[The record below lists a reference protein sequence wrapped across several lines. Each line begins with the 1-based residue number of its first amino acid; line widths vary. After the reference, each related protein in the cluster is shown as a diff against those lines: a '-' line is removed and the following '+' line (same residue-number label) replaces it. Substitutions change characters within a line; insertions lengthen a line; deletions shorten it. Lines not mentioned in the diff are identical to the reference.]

1 MADPARAA
9 LRRSRAALTVPS
21 PVGRVLVI
29 EDEPEV
35 LDTLREMLIDLGWDV
50 STALDA
56 EQGRAAVL
64 SARPDVV
71 ILDLVLP
78 GRSGFDLLPDLQ
90 RDHPDLPVIAITA
103 TIQPEIERL
112 VRAKGAFGYLA
123 KPIDLAALDALL
135 TEALQRARVPR
146 RTILHIEDNA
156 ANVRLMEVLFEQRPG
171 VRLLTA
177 RNARTG
183 LSVALESRPDLILL
197 DLHLPDME
205 GADLLRA
212 LRAAPEL
219 AATPVIIVSAEAEP
233 GLPERMRAA
242 GAQGYLEK
250 PLDFP
255 RFFELVDRMLA
266 PGPR

>member
-1 MADPARAA
+1 MAP
-9 LRRSRAALTVPS
+9 
-21 PVGRVLVI
+21 PVGRVIVI

-35 LDTLREMLIDLGWDV
+35 LATLREMLVDLGWEV

-56 EQGRAAVL
+56 EQGREAMRRAH
-64 SARPDVV
+64 PDVV

-90 RDHPDLPVIAITA
+90 RDHPNLPVIAITA
-103 TIQPEIERL
+103 NIQPEIEQL
-112 VRAKGAFGYLA
+112 VPAGRVRVPGQ
-123 KPIDLAALDALL
+123 AARSLGVGRVAHGRP
-135 TEALQRARVPR
+135 ERARAPR
-146 RTILHIEDNA
+146 RTILYIEDNA
-156 ANVRLMEVLFEQRPG
+156 ANTRLVEVLLEQRPG

-183 LSVALESRPDLILL
+183 LTVARESRPSLILL

-212 LRAAPEL
+212 LRADPEL
-219 AATPVIIVSAEAEP
+219 AATPVIVVSAEADP
-233 GLPERMRAA
+233 DLPERLRTA

-255 RFFELVDRMLA
+255 RFFELVGDRILLTRA
-266 PGPR
+266 P

>member
-1 MADPARAA
+1 M
-9 LRRSRAALTVPS
+9 VPT
-21 PVGRVLVI
+21 PLGRVLII

-56 EQGRAAVL
+56 ERGRAATL

-71 ILDLVLP
+71 VLDLVLP
-78 GRSGFDLLPDLQ
+78 GRSGFDLLPELQ
-90 RDHPDLPVIAITA
+90 REHPDLPVIAITA
-103 TIQPEIERL
+103 TTQPEIERL
-112 VRAKGAFGYLA
+112 ARAKGAFGYLA

-135 TEALQRARVPR
+135 TGALRRVRGAR
-146 RTILHIEDNA
+146 RTILYIEDNA
-156 ANVRLMEVLFEQRPG
+156 ANVRLVEVLLEQRPG

-177 RNARTG
+177 RNGRTG
-183 LSVALESRPDLILL
+183 LDVARASRPSLILL
-197 DLHLPDME
+197 DFNLPDME

-219 AATPVIIVSAEAEP
+219 AATPVVVVSAEGDP
-233 GLPERMRAA
+233 DLPARLRAA
-242 GAQGYLEK
+242 GADDYLEK

-255 RFFELVDRMLA
+255 RFFELVDRVLA
-266 PGPR
+266 PDSR